1 MAPVTVFL
9 VAIACLLAAAAAVR
23 PLALRTHVPE
33 AVWLIALGVVLRTTG
48 LVPPATIA
56 ALAPFFAA
64 LALIIVLFEAG
75 RDMVFG
81 TASEQVVR
89 ARKLALAGAAL
100 VVPLVALFSQALS
113 GLHLLPVWSWTHAFM
128 LGALL
133 LCTAPEV
140 FAPTL
145 YRRAHPGLVAALERE
160 AALTGAL
167 AIAATACCIDLL
179 SLRVPVGKAYAAIA
193 AGFGLGLA
201 FGAFAGLL
209 WITAIRRV
217 GPGRG
222 VYPYTLAAIL
232 GLYVVTDTLGGIG
245 ALAVLVFGAV
255 VSNAGPLVAALFR
268 PRGGAV
274 VEAADEDFRA
284 ALDDHARTVEITRV
298 LLFTFLG
305 MNLGPPWGLLAMGI
319 VLGLLLVVLRL
330 LAARLVLRG
339 VDDRTFS
346 ALALGWPRGMVVA
359 GLAALPHAAAVPG
372 TESLTT
378 LVFAAVATTCVAFGV
393 AVSPLGHAHV
403 SEDIAKEKGPS
414 GHVRGD
420 MSDGAK
426 VARTVAP
433 AATVDEVSGAAAR
446 EPTAGAGAASR
457 ESGSPAAP
465 TSEARR
471 GGESAS
477 LRAAEDAVEPASPG
491 GGGTGASPGRSAI
504 AGDPRSFGGP
514 GAPARETGADPRAGD
529 GSAAAMPG
537 RTAVADAPGSATLQ
551 REPMGV
557 LAAVSASLSGG
568 AASSTASE
576 RSDPASGTTA
586 VIRGKTLPPEEAV
599 VSGRTVVPEGPAGSG
614 RTVAP
619 EGPALAGQTLTPEEA
634 VVSGRTVVPEGAGL
648 AGKTLLPDAIGGE
661 RRGLFAIDMPPPG
674 RTLVPGEPLAGPR
687 TLLPGE
693 SSPGTRV
700 AEVPRFAPPGAP
712 RSSERTVLRGSGPG
726 APELVRH
733 VFVSSPAGTTVT
745 QETSVVLP
753 VTRMAEAPATG
764 LPVRGAPSPTR
775 ASEAVTPVAEPEPLG
790 TGPAGDG
797 SPRAP
802 GETATALAVEASPG
816 PERPEVAEPRG
827 AGLEVAVT
835 FVAPEPELP
844 ATAEAPEPGPAVK
857 EPALLDL
864 VGEAILPSGHVL
876 KNIVKETGEGGTKEG

>member
-23 PLALRTHVPE
+23 PLALRTNVPE

-48 LVPPATIA
+48 IVPPATIA

-64 LALIIVLFEAG
+64 VALIIVLFEAG

-81 TASEQVVR
+81 AASDQVVR

-128 LGALL
+128 LGALM

-167 AIAATACCIDLL
+167 AIAATAFCIDLL

-193 AGFGLGLA
+193 AGFGLALA

-209 WITAIRRV
+209 WISAIRRV

-232 GLYVVTDTLGGIG
+232 ALYVVTDTLGGIG

-255 VSNAGPLVAALFR
+255 VSNAGPLVGALFR
-268 PRGGAV
+268 PRGGTV

-298 LLFTFLG
+298 LLFTYLG

-339 VDDRTFS
+339 VDERTFS
-346 ALALGWPRGMVVA
+346 ALALGWPRGMLVA

-403 SEDIAKEKGPS
+403 SGDMSQGKGPS
-414 GHVRGD
+414 GHAPGAMSGGTGSVR
-420 MSDGAK
+420 A
-426 VARTVAP
+426 VAP
-433 AATVDEVSGAAAR
+433 AATVDEVMGK
-446 EPTAGAGAASR
+446 AGAPAASAEGPASPGAVLTTHEVR
-457 ESGSPAAP
+457 GGVPGEAGGEGLGGSPAA
-465 TSEARR
+465 
-471 GGESAS
+471 
-477 LRAAEDAVEPASPG
+477 
-491 GGGTGASPGRSAI
+491 GGTGEAGSLGGSA
-504 AGDPRSFGGP
+504 AL
-514 GAPARETGADPRAGD
+514 ARETLAGE
-529 GSAAAMPG
+529 
-537 RTAVADAPGSATLQ
+537 TAVAGEPGVTRTLLDEVSTSLAAGSAQ
-551 REPMGV
+551 
-557 LAAVSASLSGG
+557 A
-568 AASSTASE
+568 AAS
-576 RSDPASGTTA
+576 
-586 VIRGKTLPPEEAV
+586 GKTLAPEEAV
-599 VSGRTVVPEGPAGSG
+599 VSGRTVVPEGPGLG
-614 RTVAP
+614 
-619 EGPALAGQTLTPEEA
+619 GKTLPPEEA
-634 VVSGRTVVPEGAGL
+634 VLG
-648 AGKTLLPDAIGGE
+648 GKTLLSDASGGE
-661 RRGLFAIDMPPPG
+661 RRGLFAIDMPPTG
-674 RTLVPGEPLAGPR
+674 RTLVPGEPLAGSR

-693 SSPGTRV
+693 SSPGMRS
-700 AEVPRFAPPGAP
+700 ADVPRFAPPGS

-733 VFVSSPAGTTVT
+733 VFISSPAGTTVT
-745 QETSVVLP
+745 RETSVVQPRTTEASGRESGLPVRTANVESSGAVAAGLPVRTVNVESGGAASSGRMVNVESRGATSSESAGGAPASAMPTIATREVAAETPVAELP
-753 VTRMAEAPATG
+753 VTRAAREEAPAVE
-764 LPVRGAPSPTR
+764 PAVQVEPGAPG
-775 ASEAVTPVAEPEPLG
+775 V
-790 TGPAGDG
+790 
-797 SPRAP
+797 
-802 GETATALAVEASPG
+802 
-816 PERPEVAEPRG
+816 

-835 FVAPEPELP
+835 FTEPATPEPP
-844 ATAEAPEPGPAVK
+844 KPAVATD
-857 EPALLDL
+857 PPLLEL

-876 KNIVKETGEGGTKEG
+876 KNLVKDTGEGGTKEG

>member
-23 PLALRTHVPE
+23 PLALRTNVPE

-64 LALIIVLFEAG
+64 IALIMVLFEAG

-81 TASEQVVR
+81 AASEQVGR

-113 GLHLLPVWSWTHAFM
+113 GLQLLPVWSWTHAFM

-140 FAPTL
+140 YAPTL
-145 YRRAHPGLVAALERE
+145 YRRSHPGLVAALERE

-167 AIAATACCIDLL
+167 AIAATAFCIDLL

-201 FGAFAGLL
+201 FGTFAGLL
-209 WITAIRRV
+209 WITAIRRI

-232 GLYVVTDTLGGIG
+232 ALYVVTDTLGGIG

-268 PRGGAV
+268 PRGAV

-339 VDDRTFS
+339 VDERTFS
-346 ALALGWPRGMVVA
+346 TLALGWPRGMLVA

-393 AVSPLGHAHV
+393 AVSPLGHV
-403 SEDIAKEKGPS
+403 SGDIAEEKGPS
-414 GHVRGD
+414 GHVPGD
-420 MSDGAK
+420 MSVRAE
-426 VARTVAP
+426 APRAVAP
-433 AATVDEVSGAAAR
+433 ASTVEEV
-446 EPTAGAGAASR
+446 
-457 ESGSPAAP
+457 
-465 TSEARR
+465 
-471 GGESAS
+471 
-477 LRAAEDAVEPASPG
+477 LG
-491 GGGTGASPGRSAI
+491 GGSAGRSAGERGAAL
-504 AGDPRSFGGP
+504 AGGREGRGATGIVSSEPSVGANGMGP
-514 GAPARETGADPRAGD
+514 AGATGLSGEDSSESDADVRVASAGEAERWVPVE
-529 GSAAAMPG
+529 GP
-537 RTAVADAPGSATLQ
+537 T
-551 REPMGV
+551 
-557 LAAVSASLSGG
+557 LSGG
-568 AASSTASE
+568 STVSE
-576 RSDPASGTTA
+576 RLEGMEAARGTA
-586 VIRGKTLPPEEAV
+586 VPEGPV
-599 VSGRTVVPEGPAGSG
+599 VSGRTVVPEGPAVIG
-614 RTVAP
+614 TTLPV
-619 EGPALAGQTLTPEEA
+619 EGP
-634 VVSGRTVVPEGAGL
+634 VVSGRTVVPEGPAVIGTTL
-648 AGKTLLPDAIGGE
+648 PVEGPVVSGRTLPPEGPAVIGTTLPAEGPVVSGKTLPPEGPVVTGTTLLPGE
-661 RRGLFAIDMPPPG
+661 SGSGRRGLFAVDMPPGG
-674 RTLVPGEPLAGPR
+674 RAPGEPLVGPR

-693 SSPGTRV
+693 PAPATRS

-712 RSSERTVLRGSGPG
+712 RSSERTVLRGSGAG

-733 VFVSSPAGTTVT
+733 VFISAPAGTTVT
-745 QETSVVLP
+745 HEAPVLP
-753 VTRMAEAPATG
+753 VTRAAESTLSTRAIEPPETKVTKSIVPG
-764 LPVRGAPSPTR
+764 TPQGEGPESPAPSS
-775 ASEAVTPVAEPEPLG
+775 AS
-790 TGPAGDG
+790 
-797 SPRAP
+797 
-802 GETATALAVEASPG
+802 
-816 PERPEVAEPRG
+816 
-827 AGLEVAVT
+827 GLEVAVT
-835 FVAPEPELP
+835 FVAPEPAASEG
-844 ATAEAPEPGPAVK
+844 AK
-857 EPALLDL
+857 EPALLEL
-864 VGEAILPSGHVL
+864 VGEALLPSGHGL
-876 KNIVKETGEGGTKEG
+876 KNLIKTPGDGGAKEG

>member
-23 PLALRTHVPE
+23 PLALRTNVPE
-33 AVWLIALGVVLRTTG
+33 AAWLIVLGVVLRATG

-64 LALIIVLFEAG
+64 IAVIIVLFEAG

-81 TASEQVVR
+81 AASEQVVR

-128 LGALL
+128 LGALM

-167 AIAATACCIDLL
+167 AIAATAFCIDLL

-232 GLYVVTDTLGGIG
+232 ALYVVTDTLGGIG

-255 VSNAGPLVAALFR
+255 VSNAGPLVGALFR
-268 PRGGAV
+268 PRGTI
-274 VEAADEDFRA
+274 VEAADEDFRS

-298 LLFTFLG
+298 LLFTYLG

-339 VDDRTFS
+339 VDERTFS
-346 ALALGWPRGMVVA
+346 ALALGWPRGMLVA

-372 TESLTT
+372 TESLVT

-403 SEDIAKEKGPS
+403 SEDMSEGKGAS
-414 GHVRGD
+414 GHGEKD
-420 MSDGAK
+420 MSVGTGASGHGGK
-426 VARTVAP
+426 DMSAGPARMVARAP
-433 AATVDEVSGAAAR
+433 TVDEVLGVKPGSGVVLAGAVLGAADVA
-446 EPTAGAGAASR
+446 
-457 ESGSPAAP
+457 
-465 TSEARR
+465 SEAPVEVTRLPA
-471 GGESAS
+471 GEGE
-477 LRAAEDAVEPASPG
+477 RMVAVPPSSPG
-491 GGGTGASPGRSAI
+491 ERVDAWTGP
-504 AGDPRSFGGP
+504 D
-514 GAPARETGADPRAGD
+514 
-529 GSAAAMPG
+529 
-537 RTAVADAPGSATLQ
+537 
-551 REPMGV
+551 
-557 LAAVSASLSGG
+557 
-568 AASSTASE
+568 
-576 RSDPASGTTA
+576 
-586 VIRGKTLPPEEAV
+586 GKTLPPEEPV
-599 VSGRTVVPEGPAGSG
+599 VPEGPVVTGMTVVPEGP
-614 RTVAP
+614 
-619 EGPALAGQTLTPEEA
+619 
-634 VVSGRTVVPEGAGL
+634 VVTGMTVVPDGPVLG
-648 AGKTLLPDAIGGE
+648 GTTLLPGE
-661 RRGLFAIDMPPPG
+661 SGSGRRGLFAVDMPSGG
-674 RTLVPGEPLAGPR
+674 RTPGDLLLAPR

-693 SSPGTRV
+693 SGSGRV

-712 RSSERTVLRGSGPG
+712 RSAERTVLRGSGPG

-733 VFVSSPAGTTVT
+733 VFISAPAGTTVT
-745 QETSVVLP
+745 HESNVAPL
-753 VTRMAEAPATG
+753 VTPKVEAPG
-764 LPVRGAPSPTR
+764 ELPTR
-775 ASEAVTPVAEPEPLG
+775 AFEPKVE
-790 TGPAGDG
+790 
-797 SPRAP
+797 AP
-802 GETATALAVEASPG
+802 GVLPTRMGESSPGVRAAEASRASDEAPVIQVTEST
-816 PERPEVAEPRG
+816 PTEPSRLEEPQ
-827 AGLEVAVT
+827 ASPGLEVAVT
-835 FVAPEPELP
+835 FVPDAPEVVKPEVP
-844 ATAEAPEPGPAVK
+844 APRPSDDP
-857 EPALLDL
+857 PLLDL
-864 VGEAILPSGHVL
+864 VSEAILPSGHAL
-876 KNIVKETGEGGTKEG
+876 THLLDDKGEGGTKDG